1 MRCLFLLA
9 LLTTVSA
16 HGQTDAVYI
25 NPSTLVQN
33 PNYTQVVTLP
43 ACGLIFVSG
52 QAGQRPDGTVIS
64 AEFDAQAAQ
73 ALENLRLALQA
84 AGVTPAEIIKINTY
98 IVDLP
103 THIDS
108 YRTARRSFFR
118 GVAHPPAS
126 TTVGVPAIAAAGALI
141 EIEAVAYKRPAR
153 HVGKR

>member
-1 MRCLFLLA
+1 MRFFFILA
-9 LLTTVSA
+9 LLTA
-16 HGQTDAVYI
+16 AAYGQTDRVYI
-25 NPSTLVQN
+25 NPPTLVQN
-33 PNYTQVVTLP
+33 PNYTQVVTIP
-43 ACGLIFVSG
+43 ASGLIFVSG

-64 AEFDAQAAQ
+64 PEFEAQAVQ

-103 THIDS
+103 AHIDS

-118 GVAHPPAS
+118 DVARPPAS